1 MPPALLSKTALP
13 LSGTGFSIIGRTRP
27 KFEAQDTF
35 VTSKQH
41 QDTSLSTTDVD
52 AGHTHGSL
60 RSGVERFDQQWISAL
75 VYPVISVLLL
85 LGLWQSLISV
95 FGVPIWLLPGPID
108 FIARFF
114 SDFEMIF
121 FHALATSRNLFLGFV
136 VGVLIAVPLALTIV
150 SVKTFERGLYPVIVF
165 MNVIPKTI
173 IAPILVLWF
182 GVGPVISVVVV
193 FLMCFFPILVDSMT
207 GFKAVDPRLYYIT
220 RSMGASQLQTLLKVK
235 LPASMDHI
243 FSGMKIGIVKAAEG
257 VIIAEFIASN
267 EGLGFMMMR
276 ASGFMDMT
284 LLFSGLIAAAIVA
297 LIFNGLMTGAER
309 FLTPWA
315 RHPHG

>member
-1 MPPALLSKTALP
+1 MASSQ
-13 LSGTGFSIIGRTRP
+13 SGASFSIIGQTRP
-27 KFEAQDTF
+27 KFEVQDEF
-35 VTSKQH
+35 VTSKDH
-41 QDTSLSTTDVD
+41 EKPSLSTTDVD
-52 AGHTHGSL
+52 AVHLRGSIQ
-60 RSGVERFDQQWISAL
+60 SSVERFDQQWISAL
-75 VYPVISVLLL
+75 VYPVISVLFL

-114 SDFEMIF
+114 SDFELIF
-121 FHALATSRNLFLGFV
+121 FHAMATSKNLLLGFM
-136 VGVLIAVPLALTIV
+136 VGVLIAVPLALIIV

-165 MNVIPKTI
+165 LNVIPKTI

-220 RSMGASQLQTLLKVK
+220 RSMGASQLQTLFKVR

-284 LLFSGLIAAAIVA
+284 LMFSGLIAAAIVA
-297 LIFNGLMTGAER
+297 LIFNGLMTGAEK

-315 RHPHG
+315 RHHHG

>member
-1 MPPALLSKTALP
+1 MTTKDHTKPST
-13 LSGTGFSIIGRTRP
+13 
-27 KFEAQDTF
+27 
-35 VTSKQH
+35 
-41 QDTSLSTTDVD
+41 STTGDE
-52 AGHTHGSL
+52 ARHSPGRIRPGL
-60 RSGVERFDQQWISAL
+60 QLFNQKWISAL
-75 VYPVISVLLL
+75 IYPVISVLFL

-95 FGVPIWLLPGPID
+95 FGVPLWLLPGPFD
-108 FIARFF
+108 FLARFF
-114 SDFEMIF
+114 SDFELIF
-121 FHALATSRNLFLGFV
+121 HHALATSKNLLLGFM
-136 VGVLIAVPLALTIV
+136 VGVVVAVPLALIIV

-165 MNVIPKTI
+165 LNVMPKTI

-220 RSMGASQLQTLLKVK
+220 RSMGASSLQTLIKVK
-235 LPASMDHI
+235 LPASMGHI

-284 LLFSGLIAAAIVA
+284 LMFSGLIAAALVA
-297 LIFNGLMTGAER
+297 LIFNGLMSGAEKL
-309 FLTPWA
+309 LTPWA
-315 RHPHG
+315 RDHQA